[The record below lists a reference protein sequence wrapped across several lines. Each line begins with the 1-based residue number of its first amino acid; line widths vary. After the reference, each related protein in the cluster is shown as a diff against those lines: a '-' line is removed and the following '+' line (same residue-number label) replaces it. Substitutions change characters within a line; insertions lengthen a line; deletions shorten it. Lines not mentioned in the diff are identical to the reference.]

1 MNGVIKEVV
10 VRIEFDEKWGGR
22 ELDDDRK
29 ARLTAAG
36 YRETTVQELFGLS
49 DEEIERIEERIK
61 REANVKPKKVV

>member
-1 MNGVIKEVV
+1 M
-10 VRIEFDEKWGGR
+10 
-22 ELDDDRK
+22 DDDRK